1 MHLTQYIKGH
11 LALARVSN
19 SPTVL
24 TNVLAGA
31 ALAGAVWHAHL
42 AVVMVAMALFYTAGM
57 YLNDVFDV
65 AVDRA
70 ERPERP
76 LPAGVVTL
84 RCALLVAI
92 LLLLAGLALLASV
105 SPAVL
110 GGGLVLAGVIT
121 VYNAWHKNNPVAPA
135 IMAGA
140 RGLVYVIAYL
150 AVQPAISP
158 TLAWA
163 IAMVL
168 FYVMGLTSI
177 AASETRQSFTGR
189 WPVLCLFAPIV
200 YFAWVLPLGWR
211 WGLVVL
217 FALWVAWS
225 IRLVYR
231 GSIPAGITQLIAGI
245 ALVDA
250 LILAAAREP
259 VGCAVALVAF
269 ALTLL
274 LQRFVKGT

>member
-1 MHLTQYIKGH
+1 MHFTQYIKGH

-31 ALAGAVWHAHL
+31 ALAGTLWHAHL
-42 AVVMVAMALFYTAGM
+42 AVVAVAMVLFYTAGM

-70 ERPERP
+70 QRPERP
-76 LPAGVVTL
+76 LPAGAVTL

-105 SPAVL
+105 SLAVL
-110 GGGLVLAGVIT
+110 SGGLVLASVIT
-121 VYNAWHKNNPVAPA
+121 VYDAWHKSNPVAPVL
-135 IMAGA
+135 MAST

-150 AVQPAISP
+150 AVQPAVSL

-163 IAMVL
+163 VIIV
-168 FYVMGLTSI
+168 FCYVMGLTSI

-200 YFAWVLPLGWR
+200 YFAWTLPLGWQ
-211 WGLVVL
+211 WGLVAL
-217 FALWVAWS
+217 FALWVTWS
-225 IRLVYR
+225 IRLVYQ
-231 GSIPAGITQLIAGI
+231 GSIPTGITQLIAGI

-250 LILAAAREP
+250 LILAAAGEA

>member
-1 MHLTQYIKGH
+1 MYFTQYIKGH

-24 TNVLAGA
+24 SNVLAGTA
-31 ALAGAVWHAHL
+31 ITGALWHAHL
-42 AVVMVAMALFYTAGM
+42 TVIVIAMVLFYTAGM

-65 AVDRA
+65 AFDRA
-70 ERPERP
+70 QRPERP
-76 LPAGVVTL
+76 LPAGVVTPH
-84 RCALLVAI
+84 CALLVAI

-110 GGGLVLAGVIT
+110 NGGLVLASVIV
-121 VYNAWHKNNPVAPA
+121 VYDAWHKNNPVAPA
-135 IMAGA
+135 LMAST

-158 TLAWA
+158 TLAWTVS
-163 IAMVL
+163 MVL
-168 FYVMGLTSI
+168 CYVMGLTSV
-177 AASETRQSFTGR
+177 ATSETRHSFTGR

-250 LILAAAREP
+250 LILAVAGEP
-259 VGCAVALVAF
+259 FGCAVALVAF